1 MKWWTDLED
10 RAFDVALLVSGFPSN
25 LELVPLEEFAE
36 AADIVGAWTLFYLFA
51 LSQLIPCIVHQ
62 CLFTKRKRAIEDAS

>member
-36 AADIVGAWTLFYLFA
+36 AADIGQVWTLFYLLA

-62 CLFTKRKRAIEDAS
+62 YFLQKEKGKSKT

>member
-25 LELVPLEEFAE
+25 LELVPLEEFVE
-36 AADIVGAWTLFYLFA
+36 AADIVQAWTLLYLLA

-62 CLFTKRKRAIEDAS
+62 CFLQEDN

>member
-25 LELVPLEEFAE
+25 LELVPLEEFVE
-36 AADIVGAWTLFYLFA
+36 AADIVQAWTLLYLLA
-51 LSQLIPCIVHQ
+51 LSQLIPCIVHPCFLQ
-62 CLFTKRKRAIEDAS
+62 EDN

>member
-25 LELVPLEEFAE
+25 LELVPLEEFVE
-36 AADIVGAWTLFYLFA
+36 AADIVQAWTLYLLA
-51 LSQLIPCIVHQ
+51 LSQLIPCTSM
-62 CLFTKRKRAIEDAS
+62 LFYK

>member
-36 AADIVGAWTLFYLFA
+36 AADIVQAWTLLYLLA
-51 LSQLIPCIVHQ
+51 LSQLIPCTY
-62 CLFTKRKRAIEDAS
+62 CASMFFKRRQLGQWKT